1 MAGVKRTKE
10 PVSFSVSKV
19 VYGGKTL
26 VDLTA
31 DDVTPDCVKSGVM
44 FHGANGYRTR
54 GNLNVPKVETRTV
67 DLDMSLGNQ
76 TIKANSDKVMSSV
89 TITKPTTMVPENI
102 KKDVNVGGIVGT
114 YAGSGG
120 GGSGETTSLQVTV
133 MSDYIERVIFC
144 LWQTSDGWMG
154 TSNFDTSSNFTIP
167 NVIIGGYVILTH
179 DPAEEFYFSCGNLNG
194 VEYISVG
201 VMDAEWDIP
210 DAALVMKVTALSP
223 SFTTALKNK

>member
-1 MAGVKRTKE
+1 MSTKN
-10 PVSFSVSKV
+10 VSKCSY
-19 VYGGKTL
+19 YGKVL
-26 VDLTA
+26 LDLTG
-31 DDVTPDCVKSGVM
+31 D
-44 FHGANGYRTR
+44 
-54 GNLNVPKVETRTV
+54 
-67 DLDMSLGNQ
+67 
-76 TIKANSDKVMSSV
+76 
-89 TITKPTTMVPENI
+89 TITESTLKKGATAHDATGTKITGTLTIPESQTKTMDLNMASGDQVVKPDSGKVLSQVTVKKPSTFTAENI
-102 KKDVNVGGIVGT
+102 KKDVNIGGVVGT